1 LCAPRENDDPRISRI
16 SANFIIRENSRDSRE
31 KKVLM
36 QDATLVFLLRDD
48 EILLGL
54 KKRGFA
60 QGKLNGFGGKI
71 ENGES
76 IESAAARELHEE
88 CGVHVDLADLKSVAR
103 LDFFFPAKPEWDQVV
118 HVFVAERWRG
128 EPSETEEMLPM
139 WVKTNSIPYDRMWAD
154 DSHWLPLLL
163 QGKRVTATFTFKDD
177 NETVKEAKIQANG
190 ID

>member
-1 LCAPRENDDPRISRI
+1 
-16 SANFIIRENSRDSRE
+16 
-31 KKVLM
+31 M

-71 ENGES
+71 ENGET
-76 IESAAARELHEE
+76 IESAVARELYEE
-88 CGVHVDLADLKSVAR
+88 CSVRVDLADLKPVAR

-128 EPSETEEMLPM
+128 EPAETDEMLPM

-154 DSHWLPLLL
+154 DQYWLSLIL
-163 QGKRVTATFTFKDD
+163 QGKRVQAAFTFKDD
-177 NETVKEAKIQANG
+177 NETVKDARIHYV
-190 ID
+190 